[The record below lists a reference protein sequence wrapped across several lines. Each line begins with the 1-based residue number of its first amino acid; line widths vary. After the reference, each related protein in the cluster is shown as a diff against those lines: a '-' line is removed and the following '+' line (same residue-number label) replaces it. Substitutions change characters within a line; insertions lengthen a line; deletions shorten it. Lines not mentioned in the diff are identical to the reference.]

1 MLPQLNP
8 YDDHNQRLE
17 AETHPNDWI
26 NPTPSGRYNMVV
38 VGGGTA
44 GLVTAAISAGLGAKT
59 ALIEKGL
66 LGGDCLNVG
75 CIPSKAII
83 SAARYAAALRDSEK
97 YGIQVAG
104 DAEVDFGKVMNRM
117 RFLRAGISPHDS
129 AWRFAKL
136 GVDVFFGHGKFVDSR
151 LIDVDGAKL
160 SFKKACIATG
170 ARATASVIP
179 GLSEVGY
186 LTNETLFSLT
196 ALPKRLAVIG
206 GGPIGTEMAQ
216 AFARFGAKVY
226 QIEKRG
232 QILSR
237 EDDDAAKIVQDSLI
251 RDGVE
256 IFTETEVLHCEK
268 NGDAK
273 SVFVQNKDGQSHQ
286 IDVDEVLLSI
296 GRTPNVEGLD
306 LEKAG
311 IDFDLQHGVR
321 VNDRLQTSS
330 SNIFAAG
337 DVASRHKFTHAADF
351 MGRAVVQ
358 NALFPGT
365 KKRVS
370 SMQIPWTT
378 YTSPELSQMGLTKK
392 QAVEKGIEIETF
404 EVSMSDVDRAIL
416 DGETDGFVRVHT
428 RKGSDKI
435 IGATIVAV
443 NAGDLIGEVSLAMT
457 HNIGLKKIGSAI
469 HPYPTHAEAIRKLG
483 DLYNRTR
490 FTGFK
495 KRLLKKWF
503 RWTR

>member
-8 YDDHNQRLE
+8 YDEHNQKLE
-17 AETHPNDWI
+17 SETHPSDWT
-26 NPTPSGRYNMVV
+26 NMTPCGRYNMVV
-38 VGGGTA
+38 IGGGTA
-44 GLVTAAISAGLGAKT
+44 GLVTAAIAAGLGAKT
-59 ALIEKGL
+59 ALIEKEL

-75 CIPSKAII
+75 CVPSKAII
-83 SAARYAAALRDSEK
+83 RAARHAAAIRDSEK

-104 DAEVDFGKVMNRM
+104 NSEVDFGEVMNRM
-117 RFLRAGISPHDS
+117 RYLRAGISRHDS
-129 AWRFAKL
+129 ARRFTEL
-136 GVDVFFGHGKFVDSR
+136 GVDVFFGQGKFIDSGS
-151 LIDVDGAKL
+151 INVDGTKL

-170 ARATASVIP
+170 ARASTSAIP
-179 GLSEVGY
+179 GMSEVGY

-196 ALPKRLAVIG
+196 KLPKRLAVIG

-216 AFARFGAKVY
+216 AFSRLGAKVY

-237 EDDDAAKIVQDSLI
+237 EDNDAAKIVQDALI

-256 IFTETEVLHCEK
+256 IFTGTEVLRCEK

-273 SVFVQNKDGQSHQ
+273 TLFVQNQDGESHQ

-296 GRTPNVEGLD
+296 GRTPNVDGLD

-311 IDFDLQHGVR
+311 VTYDLKDGVR

-337 DVASRHKFTHAADF
+337 DVASPYKFTHAADF
-351 MGRAVVQ
+351 MARAVVQ
-358 NALFPGT
+358 NALFPGP

-370 SMQIPWTT
+370 SLQIPWTT
-378 YTSPELSQMGLTKK
+378 FTSPELSQMGLTKK
-392 QAVEKGIEIETF
+392 QAAQKGIEIETF
-404 EVSMSDVDRAIL
+404 EVAMSDVDRAIL

-428 RKGSDKI
+428 RKGTDKI
-435 IGATIVAV
+435 IGATIVAQ

-457 HNIGLKKIGSAI
+457 HKLGLKKIGSAI
-469 HPYPTHAEAIRKLG
+469 HPYPTHADAIRKLG
-483 DLYNRTR
+483 DLYNRSR
-490 FTGFK
+490 FTGSK